1 MTFKITVS
9 YKGSYSDD
17 TNIMV
22 RILVSNILTVQSK
35 SNLSYCFQRLKII
48 GTKRLISTKDPRL
61 ILHIINCND
70 GQYTH
75 KVWADSHVK

>member
-48 GTKRLISTKDPRL
+48 GTKRLISTKDPHL
-61 ILHIINCND
+61 ILHIIVMMVNTHTKS
-70 GQYTH
+70 GQT
-75 KVWADSHVK
+75 AM